1 MLSNRRDS
9 QSNKSTLAHQFREAL
24 KMSNASS
31 CLQKRYKVSRCQRTD
46 TPHFSRSRSIRSLNV
61 SEKGEHNSQKDKK
74 SSSSITM
81 SLTGGG
87 STVISG
93 IQGPPGRSRTELDK
107 MHEEAETADQ
117 QQAAAGGEVE
127 LSPEEAAE
135 IEKKAV
141 AADVQEKTAA
151 AQQRAFDSHAGEE
164 EEFDFPT
171 GTILEAAFVDP
182 AYSWPPKDGEG
193 RNAIELQ
200 ASVLLL
206 NDNNAGDDDSMA
218 TTETEKRRMRMPR
231 KPKLQDEGDAPPP
244 KARWWKCCRNNDA
257 VVDTSNADALREYQ
271 ERKIQAKEARKSHK
285 LSKREKLRQKEKEYR
300 RKNKYNS
307 VPEGILV
314 YRLDTSTAE
323 LSLMSQPHAETDLHN
338 LIVEMKVAKARP
350 NADKSRRGIDFEGE
364 DGTIATLVACEQ
376 RTATA
381 WLEAASIMLA
391 KKDPKGFLGGKVR
404 LPGYLRLPC

>member
-1 MLSNRRDS
+1 M
-9 QSNKSTLAHQFREAL
+9 TEA
-24 KMSNASS
+24 A
-31 CLQKRYKVSRCQRTD
+31 
-46 TPHFSRSRSIRSLNV
+46 
-61 SEKGEHNSQKDKK
+61 
-74 SSSSITM
+74 
-81 SLTGGG
+81 SLTSGGG
-87 STVISG
+87 SSTVVSG
-93 IQGPPGRSRTELDK
+93 VQGPPGRSRNELDQ
-107 MHEEAETADQ
+107 MHDEAEMIANQ
-117 QQAAAGGEVE
+117 QQAEVE
-127 LSPEEAAE
+127 LTSQEAAA
-135 IEKKAV
+135 IEQKAI

-151 AQQRAFDSHAGEE
+151 MQERALEGGGAGDDEDE
-164 EEFDFPT
+164 YDFPT

-206 NDNNAGDDDSMA
+206 NDKNGGDDDSLA
-218 TTETEKRRMRMPR
+218 TTETEKRRMRLPR
-231 KPKLQDEGDAPPP
+231 KPKLQEEGETLPPPP
-244 KARWWKCCRNNDA
+244 KAKWWQCCRNNEA
-257 VVDTSNADALREYQ
+257 VVDTSNAEALRQYH
-271 ERKIQAKEARKSHK
+271 ERKSLAKEARLSHK

-300 RKNKYNS
+300 RKNRYNS

-323 LSLMSQPHAETDLHN
+323 LSLMSQPHAQTDLHK

-350 NADKSRRGIDFEGE
+350 NSDKSRRGIDFEGE

-391 KKDPKGFLGGKVR
+391 KKDPKGFLGGKVC
-404 LPGYLRLPC
+404 L